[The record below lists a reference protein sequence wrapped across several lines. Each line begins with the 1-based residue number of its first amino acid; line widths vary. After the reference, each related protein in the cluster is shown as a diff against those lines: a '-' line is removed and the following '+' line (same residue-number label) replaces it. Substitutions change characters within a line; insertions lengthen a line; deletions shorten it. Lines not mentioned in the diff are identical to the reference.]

1 MYHKIVRKH
10 VRLDALNIA
19 KETKSGQVPLYIKY
33 IDKIKVFIYINA
45 FKIILSEVW
54 HVMALLHPYDHWTY
68 VVICS
73 EIVHILYV
81 YKSWVINLIA
91 ILSLISNKTIWK
103 CKGLEHGKK

>member
-45 FKIILSEVW
+45 FKIILSEV
-54 HVMALLHPYDHWTY
+54 
-68 VVICS
+68 
-73 EIVHILYV
+73 
-81 YKSWVINLIA
+81 
-91 ILSLISNKTIWK
+91 
-103 CKGLEHGKK
+103 